1 MKLLADVIRFVM
13 TLFVH
18 EQLTDFKLLYMV
30 LECCQLV
37 HYMAARK
44 RKVYLSTLIADHG
57 IWSDTANWRECIEYM
72 IRLKI
77 EDALRRKKRR
87 EMLESGQAGGDRNAF
102 GIGIK
107 ATGDSNI
114 FKKGIKSLKSMIQ
127 TKEEKQTIEFKSN
140 ANLIFNELSRFVNF
154 FINLTLPYEQA
165 HDILMWACD
174 QFLVEKP
181 KTHILL
187 TELKSN

>member
-1 MKLLADVIRFVM
+1 MHDQDMRDILTDIVSEINQPVELANYECMKLLADVIRFVM

-44 RKVYLSTLIADHG
+44 RKVYLSSLIADHG

-77 EDALRRKKRR
+77 EDALRR
-87 EMLESGQAGGDRNAF
+87 
-102 GIGIK
+102 
-107 ATGDSNI
+107 
-114 FKKGIKSLKSMIQ
+114 
-127 TKEEKQTIEFKSN
+127 
-140 ANLIFNELSRFVNF
+140 
-154 FINLTLPYEQA
+154 
-165 HDILMWACD
+165 
-174 QFLVEKP
+174 
-181 KTHILL
+181 
-187 TELKSN
+187 